1 MEANILGYIFRI
13 ELILLALG
21 FIILICC
28 ALLGGTC
35 DRWHWRGMT
44 HGGQGGGGG
53 GNHHYSSREGFTPA
67 NTNYGESSS
76 YTLGQIG
83 ASKPE
88 TWGTADMMVTPGTTT
103 WGQPNLTVQQG
114 QPASAQVQ
122 AILNRPEELPLPKG
136 ELVLFAN
143 TEFKPEC
150 CPGAFSSSTGCAC
163 MNPKTYNY
171 LVERGG
177 NNIPYSEY

>member
-1 MEANILGYIFRI
+1 MYSLQMEGKILGTVFRI
-13 ELILLALG
+13 ELVLFALG
-21 FIILICC
+21 VLVVLVC
-28 ALLGGTC
+28 ALLGGCC
-35 DRWHWRGMT
+35 DRWHWDSGYHR
-44 HGGQGGGGG
+44 
-53 GNHHYSSREGFTPA
+53 REGFTPA
-67 NTNYGESSS
+67 NTNYGESAS

-83 ASKPE
+83 ASHPD
-88 TWGTADMMVTPGTTT
+88 TWGTANMMVTPGTTT

-150 CPGAFSSSTGCAC
+150 CPGAYSNSTGCAC